1 MVQIDKLISNTK
13 TLESQIRRK
22 NILYGYAGRV
32 LHVDLTTGKT
42 HVEPLNEDYAK
53 KYIGGIGLGMRLWLD
68 HSKPEVDPFSP
79 ENPLIL
85 TTGPISGTI
94 WPTGGNGHAFV
105 SKSPQ
110 SYGVGE
116 AKSHGSFGTE
126 LKRAGYDAVIFKGKA
141 EKPVYVWIDDDSVQL
156 LDASHLMGK
165 SPADTEDTIR
175 EELGDYYIRVAAIG
189 PAGEK
194 LVRIACIINDKT
206 RAAGRTGM
214 GAVMGS
220 KNLKAI
226 AVRGTH
232 DVTVAKPEEF
242 MEYVKEFHE
251 RMKGP
256 ATQKYRTLGT
266 PENVLVHNSLSCMPT
281 RNYNNSRFE
290 GAEKV
295 SGENLNERFVAKIIG
310 CSSCAM
316 RCEHI
321 CVVPEGPYKGTMTRM
336 EYEPLWAM
344 GPYCGVDRL
353 DAIIKGM
360 DLCNYY
366 GIDAISAGVIVGFAM
381 DCYEKGILTEKDFD
395 GIDARFGNHEALV
408 KIIEKMGKR
417 EGIGDILA
425 DGVKTAGEKI
435 GRGAEK
441 LAQHIKGVE
450 VTGYDLRCLKT
461 AALGFAVSFRGADHN
476 RHGAYAFDVKGKVNR
491 LVAEKGRG
499 KMVKDMEDVYTLID
513 SFIVCKF
520 SRGTYYK
527 ELEDMTKL
535 YILVTGIEMTPEE
548 MKRSGERINNV
559 ARLFNIRE
567 GLGRK
572 DDTLPYKVM
581 HQPIQDEGPSKGAY
595 VTQEELDLLLDDYY
609 MARGWTREGVPT
621 VEKLKELGMDDLIY
635 IVEGKIGKTKKAEE

>member
-1 MVQIDKLISNTK
+1 LQ
-13 TLESQIRRK
+13 
-22 NILYGYAGRV
+22 GYAGRI
-32 LHVDLTTGKT
+32 LHIDLTTGKT
-42 HVEPLNEDYAK
+42 RVEPLNEEYAK
-53 KYIGGIGLGMRLWLD
+53 KYIGGIGLGIRLLLD
-68 HSKPEVDPFSP
+68 HSKPGVEPFSP

-85 TTGPISGTI
+85 ATGPISGTM

-110 SYGVGE
+110 SFGVGE
-116 AKSHGSFGTE
+116 SKSHGSFGTE
-126 LKRAGYDAVIFKGKA
+126 LKRAGYDAVIFEGKA
-141 EKPVYVWIDDDSVQL
+141 EKLVYVWIDDDSVQI
-156 LDASHLMGK
+156 LDASHLTGR
-165 SPADTEDTIR
+165 SPAETEDIIR

-189 PAGEK
+189 LAGEK
-194 LVRIACIINDKT
+194 LVRLACIINDKT

-226 AVRGTH
+226 AVRGTR
-232 DVTVAKPEEF
+232 DIIVAKPDEF
-242 MEYVKEFHE
+242 MEFVKEFHE

-266 PENVLVHNSLSCMPT
+266 AANVLVHNSVSCMPT
-281 RNYNNSRFE
+281 RNYNNSCFE

-295 SGENLNERFVAKIIG
+295 SGETLNERFVAKIIG

-360 DLCNYY
+360 DLSNYY
-366 GIDAISAGVIVGFAM
+366 GVDSISVGVIVGFAM
-381 DCYEKGILTEKDFD
+381 DCYEKGILTEKDLD
-395 GIDARFGNHEALV
+395 GIDARFGNQEALV
-408 KIIEKMGKR
+408 QLIEKIGKR

-425 DGVKTAGEKI
+425 EGVKIAGEKI
-435 GRGAEK
+435 GKGAEK

-476 RHGAYAFDVKGKVNR
+476 RHGAYSFDVKGKVNR
-491 LVAEKGRG
+491 LIVEKGRG
-499 KMVKDMEDVYTLID
+499 KMVKDMEDQYALID
-513 SFIVCKF
+513 SLIVCKF

-527 ELEDMTKL
+527 ELEDMAKL
-535 YILVTGIEMTPEE
+535 YSLVTGLEVTAEE
-548 MKRSGERINNV
+548 MRLAGERINNV

-581 HQPIQDEGPSKGAY
+581 HLPVPDEGPSKGAY
-595 VTQEELDLLLDDYY
+595 VSQKELDFLLHDYY
-609 MARGWTREGVPT
+609 EARGWNKEGIPT
-621 VEKLKELGMDDLIY
+621 IEKLKELGMDDLIH
-635 IVEGKIGKTKKAEE
+635 IVEKKTRKVEKAEES

>member
-1 MVQIDKLISNTK
+1 M
-13 TLESQIRRK
+13 
-22 NILYGYAGRV
+22 YGYAGRV
-32 LHVDLTTGKT
+32 LHIDLTTGKT
-42 HVEPLNEDYAK
+42 NVEPLNEEYAK

-68 HSKPEVDPFSP
+68 YSKPGVEPFNP

-85 TTGPISGTI
+85 ATGPISGTV

-116 AKSHGSFGTE
+116 AKAHGSFGTE

-141 EKPVYVWIDDDSVQL
+141 EKTVYVWIDDDAVQL

-165 SPADTEDTIR
+165 SPADTEDAIR

-189 PAGEK
+189 LAGEK
-194 LVRIACIINDKT
+194 LSRIACIINDKT
-206 RAAGRTGM
+206 RAAGRTGL

-226 AVRGTH
+226 AVRGTR
-232 DVTVAKPEEF
+232 DIVVAKPDEF

-266 PENVLVHNSLSCMPT
+266 PENVLVHNALNCMPT
-281 RNYNNSRFE
+281 RNYNNASFE
-290 GAEKV
+290 GAEKI

-316 RCEHI
+316 RCEHM
-321 CVVPEGPYKGTMTRM
+321 CVVAEGPYKNTMTRM
-336 EYEPLWAM
+336 EYETLWAL

-353 DAIIKGM
+353 DAITKGM
-360 DLCNYY
+360 ELSNYY
-366 GIDAISAGVIVGFAM
+366 GIDAISAGVIAGFAM
-381 DCYEKGILTEKDFD
+381 DCYEKGILTQKELD
-395 GIDARFGNHEALV
+395 GIDARFGNHEAMVQLV
-408 KIIEKMGKR
+408 EKMGKR
-417 EGIGDILA
+417 EGIGDVLA
-425 DGVKTAGEKI
+425 EGSKIAGEKI

-499 KMVKDMEDVYTLID
+499 KMVKGMEDSYTLID

-527 ELEDMTKL
+527 EMEDMAKL
-535 YILVTGIEMTPEE
+535 YSLVTGFEMTPDEL
-548 MKRSGERINNV
+548 KLAGERINNV
-559 ARLFNIRE
+559 GRLFNIRE

-581 HQPIQDEGPSKGAY
+581 HLPIPDEGPSKGAY
-595 VTQEELDLLLDDYY
+595 VTQAELDLLLDDYY
-609 MARGWTREGVPT
+609 EARGWTKEGVPT
-621 VEKLKELGMDDLIY
+621 VEKLKELGMDDLIH
-635 IVEGKIGKTKKAEE
+635 IVEKKTETEE

>member
-1 MVQIDKLISNTK
+1 MPNMEEKC
-13 TLESQIRRK
+13 
-22 NILYGYAGRV
+22 LYGYAGRI

-42 HVEPLNEDYAK
+42 RTEPLNEDYAK

-68 HSKPEVDPFSP
+68 NSQPGVEPFSP

-85 TTGPISGTI
+85 VTGPTSGTV

-116 AKSHGSFGTE
+116 SKSHGSFGTE

-141 EKPVYVWIDDDSVQL
+141 EKPVYVWIDDDSVQI
-156 LDASHLMGK
+156 LDASHLWGK
-165 SPADTEDTIR
+165 SPADTEDAIK
-175 EELGDYYIRVAAIG
+175 EELGDYYIRVATIG

-194 LVRIACIINDKT
+194 LVRIACIINEKT

-226 AVRGTH
+226 AVRGTN
-232 DVTVAKPEEF
+232 DVTVAKPDEF
-242 MEYVKEFHE
+242 MEFVKEFHE

-256 ATQKYRTLGT
+256 ATKKYRTLGT
-266 PENVLVHNSLSCMPT
+266 PENVLVHNALQCMPT
-281 RNYNNSRFE
+281 RNYNNAAFE

-295 SGENLNERFVAKIIG
+295 SGEALNERYVAKIIG

-321 CVVPEGPYKGTMTRM
+321 CVVPEGPYKGAMARV
-336 EYEPLWAM
+336 EYEPLWAL

-353 DAIIKGM
+353 DAIIKASE
-360 DLCNYY
+360 LCNYY
-366 GIDAISAGVIVGFAM
+366 GVDSISAGVIVGFAM
-381 DCYEKGILTEKDFD
+381 DCYENGILTQKDTD
-395 GIDARFGNHEALV
+395 GIEARFGNHEALV
-408 KIIEKMGKR
+408 KLLEKMGKR

-425 DGVKTAGEKI
+425 EGVKIAAEKI
-435 GRGAEK
+435 GKGADK

-491 LVAEKGRG
+491 LKAERGRG
-499 KMVKDMEDVYTLID
+499 KMVKDIEDVYTVID
-513 SFIVCKF
+513 SMIVCKF

-527 ELEDMTKL
+527 EFEDLAKL
-535 YILVTGIEMTPEE
+535 YTLVTGFETTPEE
-548 MKRSGERINNV
+548 IRLKGERINNL

-581 HQPIQDEGPSKGAY
+581 HTPVPDEGPSKGAY
-595 VTQEELDLLLDDYY
+595 VSQEELDLLLDDYY
-609 MARGWTREGVPT
+609 DARGWTEEGIPT
-621 VEKLKELGMDDLIY
+621 VEKLKELGMDDLIH
-635 IVEGKIGKTKKAEE
+635 IVEGKIKEA

>member
-1 MVQIDKLISNTK
+1 
-13 TLESQIRRK
+13 
-22 NILYGYAGRV
+22 
-32 LHVDLTTGKT
+32 VDLSSGKT

-53 KYIGGIGLGMRLWLD
+53 KYIGGIGLGIRMWLD
-68 HSKPEVDPFSP
+68 HSKAGVDPFSP

-85 TTGPISGTI
+85 VTGPIAGTM

-110 SYGVGE
+110 SFGVGE
-116 AKSHGSFGTE
+116 AKAHGSFGTE
-126 LKRAGYDAVIFKGKA
+126 LKRAGYDAIIFKGKA
-141 EKPVYVWIDDDSVQL
+141 EKPSYLWVDDDAVQL
-156 LDASHLMGK
+156 LDASRLMGK
-165 SPADTEDTIR
+165 SPGETEDAIR
-175 EELGDYYIRVAAIG
+175 DELGDYYIRVASIG
-189 PAGEK
+189 VAGEK
-194 LVRIACIINDKT
+194 LSRLACIMNDKT
-206 RAAGRTGM
+206 RACGRTGL

-232 DVTVAKPEEF
+232 DITVAKPEEF

-281 RNYNNSRFE
+281 RNYNNSNFE

-295 SGENLNERFVAKIIG
+295 SGEVLNDKYVAKIIG

-316 RCEHI
+316 RCEHM
-321 CVVPEGPYKGTMTRM
+321 CVVAEGPYKNTMTRM
-336 EYEPLWAM
+336 EYETLWAL

-360 DLCNYY
+360 ELSNYY
-366 GIDAISAGVIVGFAM
+366 GVDAISAGVTVGFAM
-381 DCYEKGILTEKDFD
+381 DCFERGLLKQEQLD
-395 GIDARFGNHEALV
+395 GIDAKFGNAEAMVQLV
-408 KIIEKMGKR
+408 EKIGKR
-417 EGIGDILA
+417 EGVGELLA
-425 DGVKTAGEKI
+425 DGVKVASEKI
-435 GRGAEK
+435 GNGAEK

-450 VTGYDLRCLKT
+450 VTGYDLRALKT

-491 LVAEKGRG
+491 LIAEKGRG
-499 KMVKDMEDVYTLID
+499 KLVSDMEDTYNLID
-513 SFIVCKF
+513 SFVVCKF

-527 ELEDMTKL
+527 ELPDMAKL
-535 YILVTGIEMTPEE
+535 YTLVTGIDMTPEE
-548 MKRSGERINNV
+548 LKRCGERIQNA

-567 GLGRK
+567 GLSRK
-572 DDTLPYKVM
+572 DDTLPWKVM
-581 HQPIQDEGPSKGAY
+581 NERVPDDGPSKGAI
-595 VTQEELDLLLDDYY
+595 VTQPELDLLLDDYY
-609 MARGWTREGVPT
+609 EARGWTRQGVPT
-621 VEKLKELGMDDLIY
+621 LDKLKELGMDDLAGI
-635 IVEGKIGKTKKAEE
+635 AENAKEA

>member
-1 MVQIDKLISNTK
+1 M
-13 TLESQIRRK
+13 
-22 NILYGYAGRV
+22 YGYAGRV
-32 LHVDLTTGKT
+32 LHIDLTTGKT
-42 HVEPLNEDYAK
+42 NVEPLNEEYAK

-68 HSKPEVDPFSP
+68 YSKPGVEPFNP

-85 TTGPISGTI
+85 ATGPISGTV

-116 AKSHGSFGTE
+116 SKAHGSFGTE

-165 SPADTEDTIR
+165 SPADTEDAIR

-189 PAGEK
+189 LAGEK
-194 LVRIACIINDKT
+194 LSRIACIINDKT
-206 RAAGRTGM
+206 RAAGRTGL

-226 AVRGTH
+226 AVRGTR
-232 DVTVAKPEEF
+232 DIVVAKPDEF

-266 PENVLVHNSLSCMPT
+266 PENVLVHNALNCMPT
-281 RNYNNSRFE
+281 RNYNNASFE
-290 GAEKV
+290 GAEKI

-316 RCEHI
+316 RCEHM
-321 CVVPEGPYKGTMTRM
+321 CVVAEGPYKNTMTRM
-336 EYEPLWAM
+336 EYETLWAL

-360 DLCNYY
+360 ELSNYY
-366 GIDAISAGVIVGFAM
+366 GIDAISAGVIAGFAM
-381 DCYEKGILTEKDFD
+381 DCYEKGILTQKELD
-395 GIDARFGNHEALV
+395 GIDARFGNHEAMVQLV
-408 KIIEKMGKR
+408 EKIGKR

-425 DGVKTAGEKI
+425 EGAKNAGEKI

-499 KMVKDMEDVYTLID
+499 KMVRGMEDSYTLID

-527 ELEDMTKL
+527 ELDDMAKL
-535 YILVTGIEMTPEE
+535 YSLVTGFEMTPDEL
-548 MKRSGERINNV
+548 KLAGERINNV
-559 ARLFNIRE
+559 GRLFNIRE

-581 HQPIQDEGPSKGAY
+581 HLPIPDEGPSKGAY
-595 VTQEELDLLLDDYY
+595 VTQAELDLLLDDYY
-609 MARGWTREGVPT
+609 EARGWTKEGVPT

-635 IVEGKIGKTKKAEE
+635 IVEKKTDAEE

>member
-1 MVQIDKLISNTK
+1 ML
-13 TLESQIRRK
+13 L
-22 NILYGYAGRV
+22 GYAGRV
-32 LHVDLTTGKT
+32 LHVDLSSGKT
-42 HVEPLNEDYAK
+42 LVEPLNEDYAK
-53 KYIGGIGLGMRLWLD
+53 KYIGGIGLGIRMWLD
-68 HSKPEVDPFSP
+68 HSKAGVDPLSP
-79 ENPLIL
+79 ENPLLLI
-85 TTGPISGTI
+85 TGPISGTV

-105 SKSPQ
+105 AKSPQ
-110 SYGVGE
+110 SFGVGE
-116 AKSHGSFGTE
+116 AKAHGSFGTE
-126 LKRAGYDAVIFKGKA
+126 LKRAGYDVVIFKGKA
-141 EKPVYVWIDDDSVQL
+141 EKPTYVWIDDDSVQL
-156 LDASHLMGK
+156 LDASQLWGK
-165 SPADTEDTIR
+165 SPAETEDAIK

-189 PAGEK
+189 VSGEK
-194 LVRIACIINDKT
+194 QTRIASIINEKT
-206 RAAGRTGM
+206 RAAGRTGL

-226 AVRGTH
+226 AVRGTR
-232 DVTVAKPEEF
+232 DITVAKPDEF

-266 PENVLVHNSLSCMPT
+266 PENILVHNSLSCMPT

-295 SGENLNERFVAKIIG
+295 SGETLNEKYVVKIIG

-316 RCEHI
+316 RCEHM
-321 CVVPEGPYKGTMTRM
+321 CVVAEGPYKKTMTRM
-336 EYEPLWAM
+336 EYETLWAL

-360 DLCNYY
+360 ELANYY

-381 DCYEKGILTEKDFD
+381 DCYERGILSQQELD
-395 GIDARFGNHEALV
+395 GLDARFGNADAMV
-408 KIIEKMGKR
+408 KLIEKIGKR
-417 EGIGDILA
+417 EGVGELLA
-425 DGVKTAGEKI
+425 DGVKVAAEKI
-435 GRGAEK
+435 GKGSEK
-441 LAQHIKGVE
+441 LAAHIKGVE
-450 VTGYDLRCLKT
+450 ITGYDLRALKT

-499 KMVKDMEDVYTLID
+499 KLVRDMEDTYNLID

-527 ELEDMTKL
+527 ELPDMAKL
-535 YILVTGIEMTPEE
+535 YTLVTGFDMTPEE
-548 MKRSGERINNV
+548 LKRCGERIHNA

-572 DDTLPYKVM
+572 DDTLPWKVM
-581 HQPIQDEGPSKGAY
+581 HEPIPDDGPSKGAM
-595 VTQEELDLLLDDYY
+595 VTQAELDLLLDDYY
-609 MARGWTREGVPT
+609 EARGWTREGVPT
-621 VEKLKELGMDDLIY
+621 ETKLKELDLNDLLT
-635 IVEGKIGKTKKAEE
+635 VANKGTEA

>member
-1 MVQIDKLISNTK
+1 M
-13 TLESQIRRK
+13 
-22 NILYGYAGRV
+22 YGYAGRV
-32 LHVDLTTGKT
+32 LHIDLTTGKT
-42 HVEPLNEDYAK
+42 NVEPLNEEYAK

-68 HSKPEVDPFSP
+68 YSKPGVEPFSP
-79 ENPLIL
+79 ENPLIVA
-85 TTGPISGTI
+85 TGPISGTV

-116 AKSHGSFGTE
+116 SKAHGSFGTE

-165 SPADTEDTIR
+165 SPADTEDAIR

-189 PAGEK
+189 LAGEK
-194 LVRIACIINDKT
+194 LSRIACIINDKT
-206 RAAGRTGM
+206 RAAGRTGL

-226 AVRGTH
+226 AVRGTR
-232 DVTVAKPEEF
+232 DIVVAKPDEF
-242 MEYVKEFHE
+242 MEYEKEFHE

-266 PENVLVHNSLSCMPT
+266 PENVLVHNALNCMPT
-281 RNYNNSRFE
+281 RNYNNASFE

-316 RCEHI
+316 RCEHM
-321 CVVPEGPYKGTMTRM
+321 CVVAEGPYKNTMTRM
-336 EYEPLWAM
+336 EYETLWAL

-360 DLCNYY
+360 ELSNYY
-366 GIDAISAGVIVGFAM
+366 GIDAISAGVIAGFAM
-381 DCYEKGILTEKDFD
+381 DCYEKGILTQKELD
-395 GIDARFGNHEALV
+395 GIDARFGNHEAMVQLV
-408 KIIEKMGKR
+408 EKIGKR

-425 DGVKTAGEKI
+425 EGAKNAGEKI

-499 KMVKDMEDVYTLID
+499 KMVRGMEDSYTLID

-527 ELEDMTKL
+527 ELDDMAKL
-535 YILVTGIEMTPEE
+535 YSLVTGFEMTPDEL
-548 MKRSGERINNV
+548 KLAGERINNV
-559 ARLFNIRE
+559 GRLFNIRE

-581 HQPIQDEGPSKGAY
+581 HLPIPDEGPSKGAY
-595 VTQEELDLLLDDYY
+595 VTQAELDLLLDDYY
-609 MARGWTREGVPT
+609 EARGWTKEGVPT

-635 IVEGKIGKTKKAEE
+635 IVEKKTDAEE

>member
-1 MVQIDKLISNTK
+1 M
-13 TLESQIRRK
+13 
-22 NILYGYAGRV
+22 YGYAGRV
-32 LHVDLTTGKT
+32 LHIDLATGKT

-68 HSKPEVDPFSP
+68 HSQAGVDPLSP

-85 TTGPISGTI
+85 TTGPISGTV

-105 SKSPQ
+105 AKSPQ

-126 LKRAGYDAVIFKGKA
+126 LKRAGYDAVIFKGRA

-156 LDASHLMGK
+156 LSASHLMGK
-165 SPADTEDTIR
+165 SPADTEDAIK

-194 LVRIACIINDKT
+194 LVRIACIINEKT
-206 RAAGRTGM
+206 RAAGRTGL

-226 AVRGTH
+226 AVRGTQ
-232 DVTVAKPEEF
+232 DITVAKPDEF
-242 MEYVKEFHE
+242 MEFVKEFHE

-266 PENVLVHNSLSCMPT
+266 PENVLVHNALHCMPT
-281 RNYNNSRFE
+281 RNYNNAHFE
-290 GAEKV
+290 AAEKV
-295 SGENLNERFVAKIIG
+295 SGETLNERYVAKIIG

-316 RCEHI
+316 RCEHV
-321 CVVPEGPYKGTMTRM
+321 CVVTEGPYKGAMTRM

-381 DCYEKGILTEKDFD
+381 DCYENGILTQKDMD
-395 GIDARFGNHEALV
+395 GLDARFGNHEALV
-408 KIIEKMGKR
+408 QLIEKIGKR
-417 EGIGDILA
+417 EGIGEILA
-425 DGVKTAGEKI
+425 EGVKIAGEKI
-435 GRGAEK
+435 GKGAEK

-499 KMVKDMEDVYTLID
+499 RMVKDIEDIYTVID
-513 SFIVCKF
+513 SLIVCKF

-527 ELEDMTKL
+527 EAEDLAKL
-535 YILVTGIEMTPEE
+535 YTLVTGIEMTPEE
-548 MKRSGERINNV
+548 IRRCGERINNV
-559 ARLFNIRE
+559 ARVFNVRE
-567 GLGRK
+567 GLSRK
-572 DDTLPYKVM
+572 DDTLPWKVM
-581 HQPIQDEGPSKGAY
+581 NQPIPDEGPAKGAY
-595 VTQEELDLLLDDYY
+595 VSQAELDLLLDDYY
-609 MARGWTREGVPT
+609 EARGWTREGIPT
-621 VEKLKELGMDDLIY
+621 IKKLKELGMDDLIH
-635 IVEGKIGKTKKAEE
+635 IVEGKIKGA